1 MGALA
6 LRPADL
12 REFGGQ
18 PRVQDLRLAEVL
30 GFERPRDIRKL
41 IQRHFSRLE
50 AHGEIC
56 ATVAQIKPDQ
66 ANPRGAGRRATEYHL
81 NERQAYRICMWSDAP
96 NADAV
101 QEQMVEVFFAWR
113 HGKLAPIE
121 VARDPLSDV
130 VARLELLE
138 RAAALHPVRDDARF
152 AMALAHM
159 PVKKSHHYPA
169 FWSDLPL
176 REMAIRTHRQMTGKQ
191 AIALMQ
197 SELGRAPSKSSLARF
212 WLWLDG
218 QTGRAVG
225 RKAVA

>member
-12 REFGGQ
+12 REFDGQ
-18 PRVQDLRLAEVL
+18 ARVQDLRLAEVL
-30 GFERPRDIRKL
+30 GFENPVNVRKL
-41 IQRHFSRLE
+41 IRRHRDRLE
-50 AHGEIC
+50 AHGPIFS
-56 ATVAQIKPDQ
+56 TVEKIKPNE
-66 ANPRGAGRRATEYHL
+66 ANPRGAGRTGTSFYL

-113 HGKLAPIE
+113 HGKLAPVE
-121 VARDPLSDV
+121 VARDPLIDV

-138 RAAALHPVRDDARF
+138 RTLALHPVREDARLP
-152 AMALAHM
+152 MALAHM
-159 PVKKSHHYPA
+159 PVKKRHRYPVW
-169 FWSDLPL
+169 WSDLPM
-176 REMAIRTHRQMTGKQ
+176 REMAIKTHRQMTVLQ

-197 SELGRAPSKSSLARF
+197 SELGRAPSKSGLARF
-212 WLWLDG
+212 WYQLDR
-218 QTGRAVG
+218 QLGRAIG